1 MQKIAIIGAGVSGMS
16 AAHFLKDRYNVTVF
30 EKEKTPGGLIKCCR
44 INGSLFHTC
53 GGHVFNSKHSDVL
66 DWFWTK
72 FDRNKEFS
80 KTDRNSAIFMEEGDE
95 IPYPIEN
102 HVYLLNSDI
111 QKRVIKDLVEIVRK
125 EGDKAHNFEEFLKSR
140 FGDTLYKIYFQP
152 YNEKVW
158 RRDLKQVPLS
168 WLEGKLP
175 MPTVEEMV
183 YNNINHVKEKSF
195 VHSTFWYE
203 NMNGSQYIADK
214 LAEELHICYDTD
226 IKNIKYAHNKWLI
239 EEEYFDKVIFCGNI
253 KDMVK
258 IVEGFDIREYEDEIV
273 KLEYHMVLQLCFA
286 KLIRIHIH
294 GFISQ
299 ANSMK
304 VIALFVLVILQN
316 QTMVIVFQRDA

>member
-175 MPTVEEMV
+175 MPTVE
-183 YNNINHVKEKSF
+183 
-195 VHSTFWYE
+195 
-203 NMNGSQYIADK
+203 
-214 LAEELHICYDTD
+214 
-226 IKNIKYAHNKWLI
+226 
-239 EEEYFDKVIFCGNI
+239 
-253 KDMVK
+253 
-258 IVEGFDIREYEDEIV
+258 
-273 KLEYHMVLQLCFA
+273 
-286 KLIRIHIH
+286 
-294 GFISQ
+294 
-299 ANSMK
+299 
-304 VIALFVLVILQN
+304 
-316 QTMVIVFQRDA
+316 